1 MPASTPGEAEAAL
14 ARAGIESAA
23 EAVLGSAEEA
33 VAFAEGIGYPVVLK
47 LASADIQHK
56 SEIGG
61 VLLGVSDADAVRAGF
76 QLLLRRAAEAPQAR
90 LDGVLVARQLQ
101 GGVEC
106 FMGIQRD
113 PLFGPVA
120 LFGLG
125 GIFVEVLQDVVFRRC
140 PFEVDEAEAMIRSIR
155 GAPLLLGARGRRRP
169 TSRRWHGCC
178 RISRF
183 AWEAGERLRSVDLNP
198 VIALPEGQGA
208 WAVDAV
214 LEVEEVADGARS

>member
-1 MPASTPGEAEAAL
+1 MGRLGEAFARPLRLRRPAGGLQLPASTPGEAEATPL

-76 QLLLRRAAEAPQAR
+76 QLLLRRAAEKAPQAR

-125 GIFVEVLQDVVFRRC
+125 GIFVEVLQDVVS
-140 PFEVDEAEAMIRSIR
+140 AA
-155 GAPLLLGARGRRRP
+155 
-169 TSRRWHGCC
+169 
-178 RISRF
+178 
-183 AWEAGERLRSVDLNP
+183 
-198 VIALPEGQGA
+198 
-208 WAVDAV
+208 
-214 LEVEEVADGARS
+214 ARSRSTKPRR